1 MRTHRIKAMTAIIV
15 IALYGLAL
23 PPAGDAHHL
32 VRRVNLAEMTVLAE
46 HVFVGRCLS
55 VEETEEEIA
64 GGILPITR
72 YTFEVER
79 AIKGRLPRQVT
90 IRYLGHASPAKG
102 GGRTMHGRPVSPKT
116 FLHGMSPYREGDRLM
131 LFLNADSVR
140 GTTPVGL
147 YQGAF
152 FIKRMPSGQ
161 ELAQNSINNLG
172 LFTAPYTGFGLKSE
186 DARVIFP
193 ENDQPIAMEKY
204 HSLASRRGALPLDAL
219 IEIAEQVISAHGGE
233 RGVITGERGGLLK

>member
-1 MRTHRIKAMTAIIV
+1 MRTYRIKAMTAIIL
-15 IALYGLAL
+15 IALCTLAL

-32 VRRVNLAEMTVLAE
+32 VRRVNLAEMTMLAE
-46 HVFVGRCLS
+46 RVFVGRCLS
-55 VEETEEEIA
+55 VEEREEEIA
-64 GGILPITR
+64 GGILPVTH

-79 AIKGRLPRQVT
+79 AIKGRFKRQVT
-90 IRYLGHASPAKG
+90 IRYLGHASPVKG
-102 GGRTMHGRPVSPKT
+102 EGRTMHGRAVSPNT
-116 FLHGMSPYREGDRLM
+116 FPHGMSPYRVGDRLM

-152 FIKRMPSGQ
+152 FITRMPSGQ

-172 LFTAPYTGFGLKSE
+172 LFTAPYTGFGIKSQ

-193 ENDQPIAMEKY
+193 ENDQPISIEKF
-204 HSLASRRGALPLDAL
+204 HSLSSRRGALPLDAL
-219 IEIAEQVISAHGGE
+219 IEIAQEVISVHGGE
-233 RGVITGERGGLLK
+233 RGVITDGKGGALK